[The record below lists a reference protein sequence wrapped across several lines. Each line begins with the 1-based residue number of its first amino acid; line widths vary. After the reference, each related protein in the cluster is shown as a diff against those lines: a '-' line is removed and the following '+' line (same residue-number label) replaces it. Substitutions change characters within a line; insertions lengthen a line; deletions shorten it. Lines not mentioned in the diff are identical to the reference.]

1 MVTIGRGRDIA
12 ADAARLGAHRYVDG
26 EREDA
31 AGVLTALGGAA
42 AILTTIGD
50 AGVVSALIPGLAPW
64 GRLVLLGI
72 GKDPLAVAMG
82 QIVGGER
89 GVIGSITGSPYENE
103 RALDFSVLT
112 GVRPMIETMPLE
124 RAADAY
130 ARMKSGNV
138 KFRMVLTMKGQEHA
152 DQ

>member
-50 AGVVSALIPGLAPW
+50 AGVVSALIPGLAPG